1 MLCLSSLWTK
11 GFYHWLK
18 WLPTLQGIQ
27 EIRYE
32 DSFPPSQ
39 LRARIGATGDQ
50 AWRKFLPFINF
61 STGAQSNSLE
71 PYHARIDENLIDTR
85 I

>member
-1 MLCLSSLWTK
+1 MLCLSNLSTK
-11 GFYHWLK
+11 GFCHWLK

-61 STGAQSNSLE
+61 STGAQNKFIESW
-71 PYHARIDENLIDTR
+71 HARIDEKLTDTS